1 MGENRI
7 MKKKK
12 RWIIGL
18 SILAVLAAVIAGVF
32 LYARSFLSAE
42 TAIREDWSIDTGD
55 LLASDEALNVSVFDA
70 DVPSSISGK

>member
-42 TAIREDWSIDTGD
+42 TAIRRICS
-55 LLASDEALNVSVFDA
+55 ASCGQCSLQ
-70 DVPSSISGK
+70 